1 MSISKIM
8 ESKKNLV
15 IIGMMGSG
23 KSTIG
28 SLLSKKLRYD
38 FIDID
43 KKIEKNEGLE
53 ILTIFKK
60 KGEKYFRNIEE
71 KISIELLNSEKKVIS
86 LGGGAFIN
94 KNIQKIVLKEHISFW
109 LNWKSEILINRI
121 KNNNKRPL
129 ANNLG
134 REKLKN
140 LIFERN
146 KVYNKA
152 NYKIDCNNLYK
163 DEIVEKIKKI
173 YEKL

>member
-1 MSISKIM
+1 M

-28 SLLSKKLRYD
+28 SLLSKKLKYD

-43 KKIEKNEGLE
+43 KKIEKDEGLE
-53 ILTIFKK
+53 ILSIFKK
-60 KGEKYFRNIEE
+60 KGEKYFRKIEE
-71 KISIELLNSEKKVIS
+71 KISIELLASEKKVIS

-94 KNIQKIVLKEHISFW
+94 KNIQKLVLKDHVSFW
-109 LNWKSEILINRI
+109 LNWKSKTILNRI

-129 ANNLG
+129 ANNLND
-134 REKLKN
+134 EQIKK

-146 KVYNKA
+146 KFYNKA
-152 NYKIDCNNLYK
+152 NYKIDCENLYK
-163 DEIVEKIKKI
+163 NEIVEKIKKI

>member
-1 MSISKIM
+1 M

-28 SLLSKKLRYD
+28 SLLSKKLGYD

-53 ILTIFKK
+53 IVSIFKK
-60 KGEKYFRNIEE
+60 QGEKYFRKIEE
-71 KISIELLNSEKKVIS
+71 KISIELLNSERKIIS

-94 KNIQKIVLKEHISFW
+94 KNIQKLVLKDHISLW
-109 LNWKSEILINRI
+109 LSWKSKTLINRI

-129 ANNLG
+129 VKNLG
-134 REKLKN
+134 EEKLKS
-140 LIFERN
+140 LIVERN
-146 KVYNKA
+146 KVYSKA

-163 DEIVEKIKKI
+163 NEIVEKIKNI
-173 YEKL
+173 YENL